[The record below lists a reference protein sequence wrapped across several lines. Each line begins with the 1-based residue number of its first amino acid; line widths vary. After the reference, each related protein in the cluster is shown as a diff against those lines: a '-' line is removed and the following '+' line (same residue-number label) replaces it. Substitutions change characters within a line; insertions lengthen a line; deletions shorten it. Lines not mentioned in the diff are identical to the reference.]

1 VSREST
7 RAVELAGRYLGV
19 KFPIPPLAEA
29 AQDKET
35 QADALGDVFTA
46 RVGYDPTAYLALLN
60 RLRALKGDDKA
71 FFKTHPNFSARIK
84 AVQNLIEAQGLKA
97 TGVLVSER
105 FVRLGR
111 RL

>member
-1 VSREST
+1 MF
-7 RAVELAGRYLGV
+7 A
-19 KFPIPPLAEA
+19 
-29 AQDKET
+29 
-35 QADALGDVFTA
+35 A

-71 FFKTHPNFSARIK
+71 FFKTHPNFGARIK
-84 AVQNLIEAQGLKA
+84 AVQNVIEAQGLKA